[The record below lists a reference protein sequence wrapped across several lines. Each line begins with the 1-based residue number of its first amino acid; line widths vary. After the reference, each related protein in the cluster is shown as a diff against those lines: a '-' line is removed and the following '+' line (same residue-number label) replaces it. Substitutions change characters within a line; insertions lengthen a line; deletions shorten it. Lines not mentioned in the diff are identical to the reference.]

1 VPSLCSLRYTDLS
14 WGITVLV
21 PFAEHGF
28 EAVCTISSLS
38 DHPGQGNSAYPEE
51 SMAVTQCCSQQ
62 LEPPQPA
69 VFVSTIISWR
79 DTMNGG

>member
-1 VPSLCSLRYTDLS
+1 MPSLCSLRYTDLS
-14 WGITVLV
+14 WGITGLV

-51 SMAVTQCCSQQ
+51 SMAVTQCAPNS
-62 LEPPQPA
+62 LNLPSRLSLSA
-69 VFVSTIISWR
+69 L
-79 DTMNGG
+79 

>member
-1 VPSLCSLRYTDLS
+1 MPSLCSLRYTDLS
-14 WGITVLV
+14 WGITGLV

-38 DHPGQGNSAYPEE
+38 DRPGQGNSAYPEE